1 MSAISLALK
10 NIKKSVK
17 DYSIYFIT
25 LLIAVCIFYIFNSID
40 SQTAMLSLSK
50 SKSMNVQAL
59 VQIIGYLSV
68 FVAFVLGF
76 LIIYAN
82 NFIIKR
88 RKKEVGLYMI
98 LGMSKI
104 KVSTILVLETI
115 FIGLASLVLGLL
127 CGVGLSQVVSIF
139 TAHLFEADMTKF
151 QFVFSLPALLKTIEY
166 FGLIFIV
173 VVFLNVI
180 TLSRFKLIDL
190 LKAGSINETIK
201 VKNGFLM
208 SIIFIV
214 SLGLIGYAYHLLF
227 NDALLSGDETFIIML
242 ASGAIGT
249 YLFIYS
255 VSSFLLKLVQLRK
268 KTYYKGLNMF
278 VLKQMNSSI
287 NSHVMS
293 MTVISLMLLLTIGI
307 LSTSLSLASSMNAG
321 SNEMYPYDFIGYVYS
336 DTGSVEALKNDPLY
350 KDKVSKDFM
359 IDKYQI
365 DELTYQ
371 DFMTPE
377 GFNDANGK
385 HMMDGSMSIM
395 FESDFN
401 KLMEFYNQD
410 TVNVSKN
417 TYALIDTLNI
427 SKDYYNDFL
436 KEDGK
441 ITIGNQEL
449 TPTHKSCLEVWGTD
463 TSYEEGLVILDDS
476 YKDIAYPYT
485 NKIVGMFNSKMTE
498 DEAEEFGY
506 NLYDKCSAVINTKVE
521 MLSTQVSSSAMFT
534 FIGLY
539 LGITFAVASGT
550 TLAIEQ
556 LSQSSNNIERYK
568 ILRQLG
574 ASKSMVSKSLFVQI
588 GLSFLF
594 PLVIGLTHSFVG
606 ITEISELIKLM
617 VTVDITNS
625 IIYTTL
631 FIVLVYGGYFLV
643 TYFASNRIINEH
655 E

>member
-1 MSAISLALK
+1 MNVISLALK

-50 SKSMNVQAL
+50 SKSNNVQAI
-59 VQIIGYLSV
+59 VVIIDFLSV

-88 RKKEVGLYMI
+88 RKKEVGLYMV

-104 KVSTILVLETI
+104 KVSTILVLETV
-115 FIGLASLVLGLL
+115 FIGLVSLGLGLL

-139 TAHLFEADMTKF
+139 TANLFEADMTKF
-151 QFVFSLPALLKTIEY
+151 QFVFSLAALFKTIMY
-166 FGLIFIV
+166 FGIIFIV

-190 LKAGSINETIK
+190 LKANSINESIK
-201 VKNGFLM
+201 IKNNYLM
-208 SIIFIV
+208 IIIFVI
-214 SLGLIGYAYHLLF
+214 SIGMIGYAYKLLF
-227 NDALLSGDETFIIML
+227 DGALLNGDSSFTIML
-242 ASGAIGT
+242 VLGAVGT

-255 VSSFLLKLVQLRK
+255 VSSFLLKIVQLRK

-278 VLKQMNSSI
+278 ILKQINSSI

-307 LSTSLSLASSMNAG
+307 LSTSLSLASSMNT
-321 SNEMYPYDFIGYVYS
+321 SNNELYPFDYIADALDGYS
-336 DTGSVEALKNDPLY
+336 SVEAMKNDQKY
-350 KDKVSKDFM
+350 KDIVSKDCYFG
-359 IDKYQI
+359 KYQMDDLNYSNI
-365 DELTYQ
+365 
-371 DFMTPE
+371 MTPE
-377 GFNDANGK
+377 GFAKANGTNLI
-385 HMMDGSMSIM
+385 DGSISIM
-395 FESDFN
+395 MESEFN
-401 KLMEFYNQD
+401 ELMKFYKQD
-410 TVNVSKN
+410 TVNVSRN
-417 TYALIDTLNI
+417 TYALVCTLNI

-436 KEDGK
+436 KKDGK
-441 ITIGNQEL
+441 ITIGNEEL
-449 TPTHKSCLEVWGTD
+449 TAINKSCLEIWGT
-463 TSYEEGLVILDDS
+463 SSIYEEGLIILDDS
-476 YKDIAYPYT
+476 YRDLVHSYS
-485 NKIVGMFNSKMTE
+485 NLIVGNFNSKIGE
-498 DEAEEFGY
+498 DKADEFTDYLFDQY
-506 NLYDKCSAVINTKVE
+506 NVIANSKVS
-521 MLSTQVSSSAMFT
+521 MISNQVSSSAMFT

-556 LSQSSNNIERYK
+556 LSQSSNNIERYR

-574 ASKSMVSKSLFVQI
+574 ANRGMVNKSLFIQI

-606 ITEISELIKLM
+606 ISEVSSLIELM
-617 VTVDITNS
+617 VTVDISRS
-625 IIYTTL
+625 IIYTAL
-631 FIVLVYGGYFLV
+631 FIVLVYGGYFLI
-643 TYFASNRIINEH
+643 TYLASNRIINERN
-655 E
+655 